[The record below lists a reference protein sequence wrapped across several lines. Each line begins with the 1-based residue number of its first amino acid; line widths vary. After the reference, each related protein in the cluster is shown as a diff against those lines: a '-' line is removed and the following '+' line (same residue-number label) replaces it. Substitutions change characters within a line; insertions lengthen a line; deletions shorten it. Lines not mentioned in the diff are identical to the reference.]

1 MPVRR
6 FRSVEQMENA
16 VWLAVDDPRLPRT
29 IAQVWATASR
39 MAPRRF
45 PPGVYKHASIEDL
58 NRLESEWES
67 LAHPDTSRK

>member
-6 FRSVEQMENA
+6 FRSVEEMESS
-16 VWLAVDDPRLPRT
+16 VWLAVDDPALART

-45 PPGVYKHASIEDL
+45 PPGVYKHGSIEDM
-58 NRLESEWES
+58 NRAESEWE
-67 LAHPDTSRK
+67 TSADG

>member
-6 FRSVEQMENA
+6 FRSVEEMESA
-16 VWLAVDDPRLPRT
+16 AWLAADDPRLPRT
-29 IAQVWATASR
+29 IAQVWAAARR

-45 PPGVYKHASIEDL
+45 PAGVYKHASIEEL

-67 LAHPDTSRK
+67 LAIQGASQT

>member
-6 FRSVEQMENA
+6 FRSVEQMESS
-16 VWLAVDDPRLPRT
+16 VWLAADDPNLART

-45 PPGVYKHASIEDL
+45 PPGVYKHASIEAM
-58 NRLESEWES
+58 NRAESEWEGR
-67 LAHPDTSRK
+67 AGE